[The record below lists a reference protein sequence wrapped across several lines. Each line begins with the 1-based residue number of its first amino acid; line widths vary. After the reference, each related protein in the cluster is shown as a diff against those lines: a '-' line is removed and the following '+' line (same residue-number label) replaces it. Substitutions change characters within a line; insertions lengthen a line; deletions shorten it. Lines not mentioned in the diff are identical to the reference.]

1 MPADTISERSPRIP
15 PGRLWF
21 GAVGAAVAWALQGFT
36 CFLLSTQACA
46 NGTGHWGPL
55 SGAGVRILLG
65 CVAAAYL
72 AAGVASGWVSYRN
85 WRQLADSR
93 PLLAAEGYGREE
105 YMALAG
111 VIVGVTA
118 GVGLVWAAMAPIFE
132 NVCTTYW

>member
-1 MPADTISERSPRIP
+1 
-15 PGRLWF
+15 
-21 GAVGAAVAWALQGFT
+21 
-36 CFLLSTQACA
+36 
-46 NGTGHWGPL
+46 
-55 SGAGVRILLG
+55 
-65 CVAAAYL
+65 
-72 AAGVASGWVSYRN
+72 VSYRN